1 MNAATQT
8 ISKTGI
14 QNRPRLVTNE
24 AGKKSVFKKIRRTL
38 GKLFSPSVGQ
48 SLDYETWRD
57 LEFRNEREPERR
69 PPVHLNRWL

>member
-1 MNAATQT
+1 MNTATQT
-8 ISKTGI
+8 IGKTEI

-24 AGKKSVFKKIRRTL
+24 VGQKSVFKKIRRTL
-38 GKLFSPSVGQ
+38 GELFSPSVGQ

-69 PPVHLNRWL
+69 PPVHLNRWI